1 MNLETP
7 TGSVTCTRSHVSKV
21 GKDEIKAKQPNFSPF
36 NQTIL
41 SQRTVISMQ
50 VPTTLLGAEAETGES
65 AVVGNYQINPTPVK
79 GECVRLLRVFESAV
93 M

>member
-1 MNLETP
+1 
-7 TGSVTCTRSHVSKV
+7 
-21 GKDEIKAKQPNFSPF
+21 
-36 NQTIL
+36 
-41 SQRTVISMQ
+41 MQ

-65 AVVGNYQINPTPVK
+65 AVVGNSQINPTPVK